1 MSATTHEMSSKSGVA
16 TEPSTTRPFEKDGRV
31 LLPLRC
37 VLKRR
42 NGYRF
47 RTATLRG
54 WHTNKWC
61 PPLGREIDS
70 ERVLAAS
77 PTRRNPAQ
85 RWWATCFAEADI
97 IEIER
102 VKNDR
107 RINGPK
113 PRTPKPPRKPDEPG
127 PDWITAEK
135 TMEITGAAMSTLA
148 RVRRNVGSRPFP
160 SQKEKG
166 KKGPKRRRGKLG
178 FVCAGGKRLPLHA
191 KVFMLPQGRAHRRD
205 TGTNFTRVVPTT
217 LYYKPHADAVRDADW
232 RKRRSRRASTS
243 TLMIR

>member
-97 IEIER
+97 IEI
-102 VKNDR
+102 
-107 RINGPK
+107 
-113 PRTPKPPRKPDEPG
+113 
-127 PDWITAEK
+127 
-135 TMEITGAAMSTLA
+135 
-148 RVRRNVGSRPFP
+148 
-160 SQKEKG
+160 
-166 KKGPKRRRGKLG
+166 
-178 FVCAGGKRLPLHA
+178 
-191 KVFMLPQGRAHRRD
+191 
-205 TGTNFTRVVPTT
+205 
-217 LYYKPHADAVRDADW
+217 
-232 RKRRSRRASTS
+232 
-243 TLMIR
+243 